1 MCAAPTPDGCNS
13 HSWGKQMTMLL
24 RRSFVAGLCALPI
37 AAQAAEKN
45 PETLRSD
52 RAVTNPSVAVPP
64 DSEAL
69 KGHGDALDRLTLPV
83 WLNGQGP
90 YQFAVDTAAERSVIA
105 TEIAERLALAPAREA
120 RLHGI
125 AGAEIT
131 RTMHLH
137 ELSLGRLRSTNLE
150 MPVIARSRL
159 DVDGL
164 IGLDVLEDRSVTL
177 DFTTHTLTV
186 QRARWEGGRRP
197 GEATVSGMSRLGQLT
212 FVDSKVEDTRVYAF
226 IDSGADASVGNE
238 ALAAALGAAPRPDQ
252 SLIPL
257 QGATGQTAMAR
268 LGFAKRFQLGPAV
281 FRNMQL
287 LFSDLHVFD
296 LWDLRDRPAMLVGC
310 DLLKL
315 FASVELDFGRRE
327 LRLQRADLDMRV
339 ASALSHT
346 G

>member
-1 MCAAPTPDGCNS
+1 
-13 HSWGKQMTMLL
+13 MLH
-24 RRSFVAGLCALPI
+24 RRTFVAGLCALPI
-37 AAQAAEKN
+37 QAYAAEKTPKN
-45 PETLRSD
+45 PETLRSN
-52 RAVTNPSVAVPP
+52 RADTNPKIPAP

-69 KGHGDALDRLTLPV
+69 DGKVDARDRLTLPV

-105 TEIAERLALAPAREA
+105 SEIADRLGLLPAQEA

-131 RTMHLH
+131 RTVRLA
-137 ELSLGRLRSTNLE
+137 ELSLGKLRSTDLQTPVLPRARLE
-150 MPVIARSRL
+150 I
-159 DVDGL
+159 DGL
-164 IGLDVLEDRSVTL
+164 IGLDVLQDRSVKL
-177 DFTTHTLTV
+177 DFTEHTLTV
-186 QRARWEGGRRP
+186 QRARWEHMSGIRRP

-212 FVDSKVEDTRVYAF
+212 FVDAKVEDTRVYAF

-238 ALAAALGAAPRPDQ
+238 ALATALGALPRAGET
-252 SLIPL
+252 LIPL
-257 QGATGQTAMAR
+257 QGVTGQTAMSR
-268 LGFAKRFQLGPAV
+268 LGFARRFQLGPAI
-281 FRNMQL
+281 FRNMQV

-315 FASVELDFGRRE
+315 FASVELDFGRHE
-327 LRLQRADLDMRV
+327 LRLQRADIDLRM
-339 ASALSHT
+339 ASAMSHT